1 MPGPSH
7 TLVSGG
13 WSSLSLLKDQE
24 DDASWDGDDRERAL
38 IERIDGR
45 NSLTSG
51 LDPEME
57 LLVKRTGSLQF
68 TEHGQLKY
76 FGTTSNVHF
85 LRTAIPFQPRLQDVA
100 FGDSHETWLERA
112 GVGYSFPREVEDH
125 LIKLYFTWEN
135 PYFNVVDRDTFM
147 DARARAFSGHAVHKG
162 PISSCYSE
170 LLVNA
175 M

>member
-1 MPGPSH
+1 M
-7 TLVSGG
+7 
-13 WSSLSLLKDQE
+13 SLLKDQE
-24 DDASWDGDDRERAL
+24 DSAAWDTDDRERAL

-45 NSLTSG
+45 NHLTSG

-85 LRTAIPFQPRLQDVA
+85 LRTAIPFQPRFNTA
-100 FGDSHETWLERA
+100 GFGDSHQIWLERA
-112 GVGYSFPREVEDH
+112 GVGYTFPREVEDH
-125 LIKLYFTWEN
+125 LIKLYFTWQN
-135 PYFNVVDRDTFM
+135 PYFNVVHRETFM
-147 DARARAFSGHAVHKG
+147 AARARTLSGPHSNEG

-175 M
+175 MLVNLSHSLG